1 MALGKAK
8 KKKAK
13 GESKLAASE
22 TKRAAAAAGKAA
34 RDLGEAVVDQART
47 SDLDERAQKAMKRAK
62 KSDAYVKGAQLAEKA
77 KERLDQAGLDERAN
91 ELARQARDSELARQ
105 VRESETTQQARKGLQ
120 RFSDEQLERLG
131 EWLTDSKA
139 GKKLGVKPKRR
150 WPTAAAVVIGVG
162 AGWAIGLLTAPK
174 RGDEIRKELAEQSSS
189 WREDLSKAADRIG
202 PEGKSLIS
210 VSGDDL
216 ADKVRSKLGE
226 DPRTA
231 ELPKLNVNVAEG
243 TVFVRGTLPSGY
255 EEDTVRSVVSSV
267 PGVQDVDL
275 QLTSET

>member
-105 VRESETTQQARKGLQ
+105 IRESETTQQARKGLQ

-131 EWLTDSKA
+131 EWLTDSTA

-150 WPTAAAVVIGVG
+150 WPTVAAVVIGVG